1 MKALI
6 TGASSGIGRE
16 IAIYLDN
23 MGIETVL
30 VARREDKLRELASI
44 LKTKSTVI
52 PLDLSKPGEAEKLFT
67 LAGDIDIL
75 INNAGFGVF
84 GEFDTTPLDREL
96 ELINLN
102 ITALHTLTKLYLPQF
117 KKKNSGY
124 ILNVSSL
131 ASFFPGPIFA
141 SYYASKAY
149 VMRLSGAIYQE
160 LKKAK
165 SGVKISCLCPGPV
178 STEFGKVAGVKLLG
192 NGIGIKADKVAEI
205 AVKGMFKGKRVI
217 VPGAL
222 MKVCRLLS
230 KVFPERFSA
239 KIVMLIQ
246 SAKVIR

>member
-6 TGASSGIGRE
+6 TGASSGIGKE
-16 IAIYLDN
+16 IAINLSN

-30 VARREDKLRELASI
+30 VARREDRLRELADS
-44 LKTKSTVI
+44 L
-52 PLDLSKPGEAEKLFT
+52 KLFG
-67 LAGDIDIL
+67 LASDIDIL

-84 GEFDTTPLDREL
+84 GEFDKAPLDREL
-96 ELINLN
+96 ELISVN
-102 ITALHTLTKLYLPQF
+102 ITALHTLTKLYLTEF

-165 SGVKISCLCPGPV
+165 SNVKISCLCPGPV
-178 STEFGKVAGVKLLG
+178 STEFGKVAGVKFL
-192 NGIGIKADKVAEI
+192 GIGMNAAKVAKI
-205 AVKGMFKGKRVI
+205 AVKGMFKGKRII
-217 VPGAL
+217 VPGFL

-230 KVFPERFSA
+230 KVLPERLSA
-239 KIVMLIQ
+239 KVVMLIQ

>member
-16 IAIYLDN
+16 IAIYLSN

-30 VARREDKLRELASI
+30 VARREDRLRELAGQ
-44 LKTKSTVI
+44 LKSPSKII
-52 PLDLSKPGEAEKLFT
+52 PLDLSKPGEAEKLFG

-84 GEFDTTPLDREL
+84 GEIDKTPLDREL
-96 ELINLN
+96 ELISVN
-102 ITALHTLTKLYLPQF
+102 ITSLHILTKLYLTEF
-117 KKKNSGY
+117 KKKNHGY

-160 LKKAK
+160 LKRAK
-165 SGVKISCLCPGPV
+165 SNVKISCLCPGPV
-178 STEFGKVAGVKLLG
+178 STEFGKVAGVKFL
-192 NGIGIKADKVAEI
+192 GIGMNAAKVAEI
-205 AVKGMFKGKRVI
+205 SVKGMFKGKRII
-217 VPGAL
+217 VPGFL

-230 KVFPERFSA
+230 KVIPERLSA
-239 KIVMLIQ
+239 KVVMLIQ

>member
-16 IAIYLDN
+16 IAIYLDK

-30 VARREDKLRELASI
+30 VARREDKLRELASK
-44 LKTKSTVI
+44 LNTKSTLI
-52 PLDLSKPGEAEKLFT
+52 PLDLSKPGEAEKLFSLT
-67 LAGDIDIL
+67 GDIDIL

-84 GEFDTTPLDREL
+84 GEFDATPLDREL

-102 ITALHTLTKLYLPQF
+102 ITALHTLTKLYLPEF

-160 LKKAK
+160 LKRAR
-165 SGVKISCLCPGPV
+165 SNVKISCLCPGPV
-178 STEFGKVAGVKLLG
+178 STEFGSVAGVKFL
-192 NGIGIKADKVAEI
+192 GIGMKADKVAEI
-205 AVKGMFKGKRVI
+205 AVKGMFKGKRII
-217 VPGAL
+217 VPGAI
-222 MKVCRLLS
+222 MKVCRFLS
-230 KVFPERFSA
+230 KVLPERFSA
-239 KIVMLIQ
+239 KVVMLIQ